1 MFVVALSTIAKAC
14 KQPKCSVTDEQIKKM
29 WYRYNG
35 ILLSHKKNKMIV
47 FAATRMDL
55 VIITLSEVSQ
65 IKINVIYKTETDSH
79 RK

>member
-1 MFVVALSTIAKAC
+1 MFVVALSAIAKAC